1 MTFFYAIGRNTSRVL
16 LSFNLFFAFLGH
28 VGHSALRAIF
38 GPTHIVWLNVLKI
51 LYNSGTA
58 IVIPLIFIS
67 ILSAG
72 TLCLNLYFTLQN
84 FNLHEKALPIAQ
96 TMLTR
101 DLLPLL
107 IGLVLCVQSSLN
119 LIINRVRITK
129 LRHTPHEVI
138 LTYILPI
145 FIGTNMCAVL
155 LYAYTLTASL
165 IGLSYIFNYYFN
177 MTLYEYMLH
186 ISHAVKITSL
196 IIGTIKTLLFATIIS
211 LTAGYYY
218 YLAAIIHIPLRT
230 AVSRILTRGALW
242 IIVIGALLKVLR
254 I

>member
-1 MTFFYAIGRNTSRVL
+1 MTFFYAIGRNTSRVFR
-16 LSFNLFFAFLGH
+16 SFTLFFAFIGH
-28 VGHSALRAIF
+28 VGHSAIKATF
-38 GPTHIVWLNVLKI
+38 GSSHIVWLNVLKI

-58 IVIPLIFIS
+58 IVVPLILIS
-67 ILSAG
+67 FLSAS
-72 TLCLNLYFTLQN
+72 TLCLNLYFILQN
-84 FNLHEKALPIAQ
+84 FNLHEKALPLAQ
-96 TMLTR
+96 TTLTR

-107 IGLVLCVQSSLN
+107 IGLVLCIQASLN
-119 LIINRVRITK
+119 LIINRVKITK
-129 LRHTPHEVI
+129 LRHTQHEVI

-145 FIGTNMCAVL
+145 FVGTNMCAVL

-165 IGLSYIFNYYFN
+165 IGLSYVFNYYFN

-196 IIGTIKTLLFATIIS
+196 MIGTIKTLLFATIVS

-218 YLAAIIHIPLRT
+218 YLAAVIHIPLRT

-242 IIVIGALLKVLR
+242 IVVVGTLLKILR